1 MLRFFRHIR
10 KSLMETNHFR
20 KYFLYALGEIALVV
34 IGILIALN
42 INNWNQ
48 YQQARVEE
56 QRILSSIGAELGN
69 LSWQSRRGYD
79 IYKDV
84 VKYSNSL
91 LSVLQQPASDY
102 NIDSLEHYLAVITNR
117 WMFGKSNV
125 TNIYDALAASG
136 ELKFIESDELRTN
149 LTYLD
154 RQLLLLSV
162 YEDLHNDFV
171 NTHLRPFLNEYMD
184 GISVYKERSKYLIY
198 NFNFSP
204 EGEYVTSDEG
214 RFKTDSKMMFNNRKF
229 SNLLIDHIRN
239 SSSLIPIYERII
251 NYIETIE
258 SLKNEKIQ

>member
-10 KSLMETNHFR
+10 KSLMETNHLR
-20 KYFLYALGEIALVV
+20 KYLLYALGEIALVV
-34 IGILIALN
+34 IGILIALQ

-48 YQQARVEE
+48 YHQARVEE
-56 QRILSSIGAELGN
+56 QRILSSINAELGN
-69 LSWQSRRGYD
+69 LSWQSRRGHD

-91 LSVLQQPASDY
+91 LSLLQQPASDHHL
-102 NIDSLEHYLAVITNR
+102 DSIEYYLAVITNR

-125 TNIYDALAASG
+125 SNIYDALAASG
-136 ELKFIESDELRTN
+136 ELKYIESDELRTN

-162 YEDLHNDFV
+162 YEDLHIDFV
-171 NTHLRPFLNEYMD
+171 NTHLRPFLNEYMN
-184 GISVYKERSKYLIY
+184 GILVYKERAKYLIKTY
-198 NFNFSP
+198 NYSP
-204 EGEYVTSDEG
+204 GGEYITVNEG
-214 RFKTDSKMMFNNRKF
+214 RFKTDSEMMFNNRKF

-251 NYIETIE
+251 NYLETIE
-258 SLKNEKIQ
+258 SINNKEIQ